1 MKHVA
6 TARLVLAAAVTLF
19 AISGALAQVPRGH
32 AHNDYE
38 HARPLADALA
48 HGFTSIEADIWMRDG
63 ELLIGHDEADLD
75 PSRTLRS
82 LYLDPLR
89 AAVAGRDA
97 SDPLLLLIDIK
108 TDGPAT
114 YAALDEVL
122 SDYADVLTRV
132 EDGQVIPGPVMAV
145 VSGNRPGDEM
155 LADPSRY
162 AFYDGRLSD
171 LENGPSRP
179 SCRSS
184 PTTGPAT
191 SVGRAAGRCPAT
203 SGRNSPALSSGP
215 VRQAIA
221 CASGRLL
228 MYRGRLATRSGMRWP
243 KPASIS
249 SIPTIL
255 LDLLSFPPASQNNES
270 GRGDKWSQPR

>member
-6 TARLVLAAAVTLF
+6 TARLVLAAAFALF

-171 LENGPSRP
+171 LENGPE
-179 SCRSS
+179 
-184 PTTGPAT
+184 PAFMPLVSDNWT
-191 SVGRAAGRCPAT
+191 RHFSWKGSGEMPGNEREKLAGLVERARAAGYHLRFWATPDVPGPA
-203 SGRNSPALSSGP
+203 RDALWH
-215 VRQAIA
+215 A
-221 CASGRLL
+221 
-228 MYRGRLATRSGMRWP
+228 LAEAGVDFINTD
-243 KPASIS
+243 
-249 SIPTIL
+249 
-255 LDLLSFPPASQNNES
+255 DLVGFAEFSAGLTKQ
-270 GRGDKWSQPR
+270 